1 MMPRDMKPS
10 CFRQN
15 AILDL
20 NDLIR
25 LPIASDARDD
35 LHSAELSRIQNVRRV
50 LIVVIP
56 PKGGTAE

>member
-50 LIVVIP
+50 LW
-56 PKGGTAE
+56 